1 MITIRLRG
9 VWHRYP
15 DASSWALKDISVEL
29 GSGEIILVAGHNGS
43 GKTTLLK
50 IAALIYRPTRGEVA
64 VDGRGFWILEEAE
77 KIMVRRRIT
86 YIHEKPVLIH
96 GSVLENI
103 MYPLKI
109 RGLGREDAA
118 MKARMVMRELGIV
131 DLADKSAREL
141 SAGQSQLVAIARALV
156 AEPELILLDEPFA
169 HLDGWKSG
177 LVAQALQARRRN
189 GVGIVIASHSRGEL
203 PEGLEPDRIVVLE
216 DGRIRGNEILGKK
229 N

>member
-1 MITIRLRG
+1 MITIKLRG
-9 VWHRYP
+9 VWHRYL
-15 DASSWALKDISVEL
+15 DASSWALKDVSIEL
-29 GSGEIILVAGHNGS
+29 GSDEIILVAGHNGS

-64 VDGRGFWILEEAE
+64 VDGRDFWMLDEAE

-86 YIHEKPVLIH
+86 YIHEKPVLMR
-96 GSVLENI
+96 GNVLENI
-103 MYPLKI
+103 MYPLRI

-118 MKARMVMRELGIV
+118 MKAKMVMRELELM
-131 DLADKSAREL
+131 DLADKSAKEL

-169 HLDGWKSG
+169 HLDSRKSG
-177 LVAQALQARRRN
+177 LVAQALQARMRN

-203 PEGLEPDRIVVLE
+203 PEGLELDRIIVLE
-216 DGRIRGNEILGKK
+216 DGRIRETRC
-229 N
+229 